1 MAQPHPTGL
10 SDEPLVLHAAPA
22 RYGVGMA
29 LSGTV
34 PSRSPAPL
42 LQPTRYAKWVRRFGL
57 VTSILVFTWFLLQFG
72 TRWVPAGMNT
82 LQAVPG
88 GSWCIVDR
96 WSIGLRVGS
105 QVFVDAPVGVLLS
118 TVKELGHDT
127 VTIEHDVEATVW
139 PDSRSFGPLPLSK
152 VLATVIVVFPPDV
165 GADRGR

>member
-1 MAQPHPTGL
+1 
-10 SDEPLVLHAAPA
+10 
-22 RYGVGMA
+22 MA

-34 PSRSPAPL
+34 PSRSPQPL
-42 LQPTRYAKWVRRFGL
+42 LQPTRYAKWVRRCSL
-57 VTSILVFTWFLLQFG
+57 VASIVVFAWFLLRFG

-105 QVFVDAPVGVLLS
+105 QVFVDLPTGPLLS
-118 TVKELGHDT
+118 CVTELTADT
-127 VTIEHDVEATVW
+127 VTVEHDVEATVW
-139 PDSRSFGPLPLSK
+139 PDSRSFGPLPRSK
-152 VLATVIVVFPPDV
+152 VLATVVAVFPPHD